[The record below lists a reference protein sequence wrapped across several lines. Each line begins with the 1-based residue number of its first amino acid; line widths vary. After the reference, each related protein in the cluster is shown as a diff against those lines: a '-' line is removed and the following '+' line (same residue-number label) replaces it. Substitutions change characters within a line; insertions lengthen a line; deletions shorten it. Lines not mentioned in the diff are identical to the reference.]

1 MPYRN
6 ESGLDGLS
14 ARELGV
20 LRNFAE
26 ATRAIAISGSKA
38 ARAAKA

>member
-1 MPYRN
+1 MPYLN
-6 ESGLDGLS
+6 EAELARLS

-20 LRNFAE
+20 LRNFAQ